1 MMDMMPYVMPL
12 VAMLTLMACDPRA
25 AQIMPTAQEAQAA
38 QYKGVQTRLLDQ
50 DLINL
55 RVRMSDVTSRYE
67 LTEYADCAAAQ
78 YTLIRGYLF
87 AQHVRTNFSR
97 QNGDWLADS
106 VYVIRPN
113 LPDGPKKLDAEVVVA
128 ACTDNAIPTV

>member
-1 MMDMMPYVMPL
+1 MDVMPYLVPVMA
-12 VAMLTLMACDPRA
+12 VLTLVACDPRA
-25 AQIMPTAQEAQAA
+25 AKITPSAQPA
-38 QYKGVQTRLLDQ
+38 QYKGVDTRLLDE
-50 DLINL
+50 DLVNL
-55 RVRMSDVTSRYE
+55 RVRMSNITSRDQ
-67 LTEYADCAAAQ
+67 LVEYADCAAAQ

-97 QNGDWLADS
+97 QDGDWLADS

-128 ACTDNAIPTV
+128 ACMDNAIPTV